1 MAFAALAIGCLGENM
16 GEEMPAPGDFEQWL
30 KPREALE
37 LLPSEWGRG
46 HAINAIVTNLKVG
59 GLRSSARAGR
69 LMSDDGCEQVA
80 YFPIPPIYWDELEW
94 INGPETLWV
103 TGQVS
108 FHIGSRTN
116 QRPAEDW
123 IEHIFTD
130 VRFDPEGFAVAFD
143 LDQTGNSQSSKALPV
158 AEAER
163 FARAILHG
171 WPDTTE
177 RNAYAKAV
185 LFFPDHRVSRDPF
198 LKIFRSIRGYKSPG
212 KPSTD

>member
-1 MAFAALAIGCLGENM
+1 M
-16 GEEMPAPGDFEQWL
+16 GEEMTAPGDFEHWL
-30 KPREALE
+30 KPCEALE

-59 GLRSSARAGR
+59 GLRSSARTGR
-69 LMSDDGCEQVA
+69 LMCDDGFENVD
-80 YFPIPPIYWDELEW
+80 YFPIPPIYWDDLEW
-94 INGPETLWV
+94 INGPEALWV

-116 QRPAEDW
+116 QRPANDW

-143 LDQTGNSQSSKALPV
+143 LDQDRNAPQSNALS
-158 AEAER
+158 AADAER
-163 FARAILHG
+163 FAKSILHG

-177 RNAYAKAV
+177 RTAHKKAV
-185 LFFPDHRVSRDPF
+185 LFFPDHHVSRDPF
-198 LKIFRSIRGYKSPG
+198 LKIFRSIRGHKNPG
-212 KPSTD
+212 KPSSG